1 MFSRIRVLYANWK
14 WKCSDLPR
22 VPVNT
27 LLYHRLCYHWARKEQ
42 TWKILLQG
50 INLQRLRPYCMF
62 YFFRPLSKIRDLKM
76 AHFSDNI
83 FDQADLQIKE
93 IIWFGNH
100 INIILNINF
109 IKIRQ
114 LLSKINFFYL
124 SISFE
129 IQNFSWSQ
137 L

>member
-1 MFSRIRVLYANWK
+1 
-14 WKCSDLPR
+14 
-22 VPVNT
+22 
-27 LLYHRLCYHWARKEQ
+27 
-42 TWKILLQG
+42 
-50 INLQRLRPYCMF
+50 
-62 YFFRPLSKIRDLKM
+62 M

-93 IIWFGNH
+93 IIWFE
-100 INIILNINF
+100 ILNINF
-109 IKIRQ
+109 IKIKE
-114 LLSKINFFYL
+114 LLSKINFFHL